1 MPISS
6 NELLNLKNMLNSF
19 GAKLVAVSKTK
30 STDEILSVYK
40 MGHFVFGENRIQEL
54 REKVPLLPEEIQWHA
69 IGSLQTNKVKYIAPY
84 ISLIHSVDSPRLI
97 HEIDKQAKRYDR
109 IIPILLQ
116 IKIAKE
122 QSKHGFEF
130 DELIT
135 WLNETD
141 LRQFNNVLFAGV
153 MGMATFTEDMDQVR
167 KEFKMLKGY
176 FDQLK
181 ESWFNSDSFKEI
193 SMGMSGDYKIALEE
207 GATLV
212 RIGTLVFGSRMGA
225 N

>member
-19 GAKLVAVSKTK
+19 GARLVAVSKTK
-30 STDEILSVYK
+30 TTDEIMAVYR
-40 MGHFVFGENRIQEL
+40 MGQVVFGENRIQEL
-54 REKVPLLPEEIQWHA
+54 REKVPLLPHDIQWHA
-69 IGSLQTNKVKYIAPY
+69 IGSVQTNKVKYIAPY
-84 ISLIHSVDSPRLI
+84 VSLIHSADSPKLI
-97 HEIDKQAKRYDR
+97 DEIDKQARRHNR
-109 IIPILLQ
+109 IIPVLLQ

-130 DELIT
+130 DELIS
-135 WLNETD
+135 WLNQID
-141 LRQFNNVLFAGV
+141 LRQYKNVLFSGV

-167 KEFKMLKGY
+167 KEFKMLKRY
-176 FDQLK
+176 FDRLK
-181 ESWFNSDSFKEI
+181 ESWFKEESFKEI
-193 SMGMSGDYKIALEE
+193 SMGMSGDYTIALEE

-212 RIGTLVFGSRMGA
+212 RIGTLVFGPR